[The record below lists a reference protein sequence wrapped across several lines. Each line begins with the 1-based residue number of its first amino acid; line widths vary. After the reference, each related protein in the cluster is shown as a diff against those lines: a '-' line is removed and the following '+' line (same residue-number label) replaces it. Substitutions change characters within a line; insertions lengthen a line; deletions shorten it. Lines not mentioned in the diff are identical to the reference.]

1 MELLPGDI
9 PSDPYD
15 ESWLKLIF
23 PISLRKQFM
32 TPAEIEEFE
41 INEAQTQEE
50 PEPKIIIEDI
60 PAISTQ
66 YIEID
71 VESDDMIESEE
82 VKVEEDDKDIEL

>member
-1 MELLPGDI
+1 
-9 PSDPYD
+9 
-15 ESWLKLIF
+15 
-23 PISLRKQFM
+23 M

-41 INEAQTQEE
+41 INEAQTQE

-71 VESDDMIESEE
+71 VDSDDKIEIEE
-82 VKVEEDDKDIEL
+82 VKVEEDYEDIDL

>member
-1 MELLPGDI
+1 
-9 PSDPYD
+9 
-15 ESWLKLIF
+15 
-23 PISLRKQFM
+23 M

-82 VKVEEDDKDIEL
+82 VKVEEDDEDIEL

>member
-15 ESWLKLIF
+15 ESWLKIIF

-41 INEAQTQEE
+41 INEA
-50 PEPKIIIEDI
+50 
-60 PAISTQ
+60 
-66 YIEID
+66 
-71 VESDDMIESEE
+71 
-82 VKVEEDDKDIEL
+82 

>member
-1 MELLPGDI
+1 MKKSISKIKQKRVHSIKVCALCGKSEGPHWRRHWKNNHPGATIMELLPGDI

-41 INEAQTQEE
+41 INEA
-50 PEPKIIIEDI
+50 
-60 PAISTQ
+60 
-66 YIEID
+66 
-71 VESDDMIESEE
+71 
-82 VKVEEDDKDIEL
+82 

>member
-1 MELLPGDI
+1 M

-15 ESWLKLIF
+15 ESWVKFIN

-41 INEAQTQEE
+41 LNEEIIQDQEPIE
-50 PEPKIIIEDI
+50 KIEDI
-60 PAISTQ
+60 PQIATQ

-71 VESDDMIESEE
+71 VESDD
-82 VKVEEDDKDIEL
+82 